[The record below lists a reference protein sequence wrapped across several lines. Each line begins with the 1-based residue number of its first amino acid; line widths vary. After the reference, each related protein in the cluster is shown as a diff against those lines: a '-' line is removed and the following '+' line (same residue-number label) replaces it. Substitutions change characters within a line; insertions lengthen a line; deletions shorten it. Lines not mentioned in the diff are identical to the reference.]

1 VAQRWIAPVCGE
13 KRSASLPIR
22 GTPLKKEIE
31 DGFAQVFRARE
42 EAERLANQKRQDTKS
57 REQAFR
63 EAFREHLQRV
73 IKPTLESLKQL
84 LEKNGIDAAVVESEV
99 GSGGRQSEPSIA
111 FYAFSD
117 DVRMA
122 SGTRRPSDANVQLQ
136 LSCHA
141 QKGSVGVHVSRP
153 SSGGRSAGPEA
164 DAPLESVTEEWI
176 QKIVLS
182 LLTRQ

>member
-1 VAQRWIAPVCGE
+1 VQRSIAPTL
-13 KRSASLPIR
+13 KRIALIR

-31 DGFAQVFRARE
+31 DGFARVFRARE

-63 EAFREHLQRV
+63 EAFREHLQRI

-84 LEKNGIDAAVVESEV
+84 LEKNGIDATVVESEV
-99 GSGGRQSEPSIA
+99 GSGGRQLEPSIA

-122 SGTRRPSDANVQLQ
+122 SGRGPSDANVQLQ

-141 QKGSVGVHVSRP
+141 QQGNVGVYVSRP

-176 QKIVLS
+176 QKLVLS

>member
-1 VAQRWIAPVCGE
+1 MAQRLIAPTL
-13 KRSASLPIR
+13 KRIARIR

-31 DGFAQVFRARE
+31 DGFARVFRARE

-63 EAFREHLQRV
+63 EAFREHLQRI

-84 LEKNGIDAAVVESEV
+84 LEKNGIDATVVESEV
-99 GSGGRQSEPSIA
+99 GSGGRQLEPSIA

-122 SGTRRPSDANVQLQ
+122 SGTRGASDANVQLQ

-141 QKGSVGVHVSRP
+141 QQGNVGVYVSRP

-164 DAPLESVTEEWI
+164 DVPLESVTEEWI
-176 QKIVLS
+176 QKLVLS

>member
-1 VAQRWIAPVCGE
+1 
-13 KRSASLPIR
+13 
-22 GTPLKKEIE
+22 LKKEIE
-31 DGFAQVFRARE
+31 DAFAQVFRARE
-42 EAERLANQKRQDTKS
+42 EAEQLANQKRQDITS

-63 EAFREHLQRV
+63 AAFREHRKRI

-84 LEKNGIDAAVVESEV
+84 LEKNGIDATVVESEV
-99 GSGGRQSEPSIA
+99 SSGGGSTEPSIA

-117 DVRMA
+117 DARMVT
-122 SGTRRPSDANVQLQ
+122 GTRRQSDANVQLQ

-141 QKGSVGVHVSRP
+141 QKGSVGVYVSRP

>member
-1 VAQRWIAPVCGE
+1 VAQRLVAPALKRIA
-13 KRSASLPIR
+13 LIR
-22 GTPLKKEIE
+22 GTSLKKEIE
-31 DGFAQVFRARE
+31 DGFARVFRARE
-42 EAERLANQKRQDTKS
+42 EAERVANQKRQDTKS

-63 EAFREHLQRV
+63 EAFREHLQHI

-84 LEKNGIDAAVVESEV
+84 LEKNGIDATVVESEV
-99 GSGGRQSEPSIA
+99 GSGGRQLEPSIA

-122 SGTRRPSDANVQLQ
+122 SGTTRGPSDANVQLQ

-141 QKGSVGVHVSRP
+141 QQGNVGVYVSRP

-164 DAPLESVTEEWI
+164 DVPLESVTEEWI
-176 QKIVLS
+176 QKLVLS

>member
-1 VAQRWIAPVCGE
+1 
-13 KRSASLPIR
+13 
-22 GTPLKKEIE
+22 LKKEIE
-31 DGFAQVFRARE
+31 DAFAQLFRERKDAD
-42 EAERLANQKRQDTKS
+42 RLANQKRQDITS

-63 EAFREHLQRV
+63 AAFRDHRTRI

-84 LEKNGIDAAVVESEV
+84 LENNGISATVVESEV
-99 GSGGRQSEPSIA
+99 SSGGGSTEPSIA

-117 DVRMA
+117 DARLV
-122 SGTRRPSDANVQLQ
+122 SGTRRQSDANVQLQ

-164 DAPLESVTEEWI
+164 DAALESVTEEWI
-176 QKIVLS
+176 QKTVLS